1 MSVRPGFRQTR
12 WPDAAH
18 GLALCILAVVAVV
31 MLDSAVH
38 ALLAQT
44 PFGGPRPSAE
54 PQVGG
59 IVGWLLSKQSEFYR
73 EMSATIRAAKS
84 DGSAVWTLL
93 AISFAY
99 GIFHAAGPG
108 HGKAVISSYLVAN
121 QETARRGI
129 VLSFAS
135 ALMQSLIAVVIVAI
149 CAWLLNATAKTMC
162 GAERIIEIAS
172 YALIAAFGA
181 RLVWTKGG
189 GFFRA
194 LQRPLLAP
202 AMALAPAAPADHAG
216 HGHDHHHQDH
226 SHAHAQIHV
235 HVAHHDHEHRHD
247 SHGHDDGHGHVHD
260 EHCGHSHGPM
270 PSELAGPGGW
280 RRGFGAIFAVA
291 TSPCSGA
298 LPVLV
303 FALAQGLFW
312 AGIAATFV
320 MGLGTAITVATI
332 AVIAVSAKDLA
343 RRLSAGRE
351 GGGALIMRGVE
362 FGAAGLVLLFG
373 VGLLLGYIAAERVT
387 CL

>member
-1 MSVRPGFRQTR
+1 MTR
-12 WPDAAH
+12 GKDIV
-18 GLALCILAVVAVV
+18 LTCV
-31 MLDSAVH
+31 
-38 ALLAQT
+38 ALLAIALIADATLHPLLAQN
-44 PFGGPRPSAE
+44 PFGASRAAPD

-59 IVGWLLSKQSEFYR
+59 VIGWLLAKQSEFYR

-121 QETARRGI
+121 EETAKRGI
-129 VLSFAS
+129 ALSFAS
-135 ALMQSLIAVVIVAI
+135 ALMQSLVAVAIVGI

-162 GAERIIEIAS
+162 GAERAIEIAS

-189 GFFRA
+189 RFIRA
-194 LQRPLLAP
+194 LQASHR
-202 AMALAPAAPADHAG
+202 PAAAQLATAHAS
-216 HGHDHHHQDH
+216 HHHD
-226 SHAHAQIHV
+226 
-235 HVAHHDHEHRHD
+235 
-247 SHGHDDGHGHVHD
+247 HGHVHD
-260 EHCGHSHGPM
+260 EHCGHSHGPT
-270 PSELAGPGGW
+270 PAELAGPGGW
-280 RRGFGAIFAVA
+280 RRGFGAIFAVGIR
-291 TSPCSGA
+291 PCSGA
-298 LPVLV
+298 ILVLV

-312 AGIAATFV
+312 AGVAATFV

-351 GGGALIMRGVE
+351 GNGALVMRGIE
-362 FGAAGLVLLFG
+362 FGAAGLVLLLG
-373 VGLLLGYIAAERVT
+373 AGLLAGYVAAERVT
-387 CL
+387 CF

>member
-1 MSVRPGFRQTR
+1 MTPRARLGR
-12 WPDAAH
+12 
-18 GLALCILAVVAVV
+18 GLAIGVGLLTAVLV
-31 MLDSAVH
+31 LDG
-38 ALLAQT
+38 ALHLLFAQN
-44 PFGGPRPSAE
+44 PFGGPRPGPAAE

-59 IVGWLLSKQSEFYR
+59 IVGWLLARQSEFYR
-73 EMSATIRAAKS
+73 EISATIRAAKS

-93 AISFAY
+93 GISFAY

-135 ALMQSLIAVVIVAI
+135 ALLQSLVAVVVVGIF
-149 CAWLLNATAKTMC
+149 AWLLNATAKTMC
-162 GAERIIEIAS
+162 GAEKAIEIAS

-189 GFFRA
+189 SFIRA
-194 LQRPLLAP
+194 LQAEPAP
-202 AMALAPAAPADHAG
+202 ALAVAAHHHHDHG
-216 HGHDHHHQDH
+216 HHHHGHDHHHDH
-226 SHAHAQIHV
+226 
-235 HVAHHDHEHRHD
+235 D
-247 SHGHDDGHGHVHD
+247 HVHD
-260 EHCGHSHGPM
+260 EHCGHSHGPT

-280 RRGFGAIFAVA
+280 QRGLGAIVAVGLR
-291 TSPCSGA
+291 PCSGA
-298 LPVLV
+298 ILVLV

-320 MGLGTAITVATI
+320 MGLGTAITVAAI
-332 AVIAVSAKDLA
+332 AIVAVSARGLA
-343 RRLSAGRE
+343 QRLSGGRD
-351 GGGALIMRGVE
+351 GGGTLIMRGIE

-373 VGLLLGYIAAERVT
+373 LGLLFGYLTAERVT

>member
-1 MSVRPGFRQTR
+1 MRFKS
-12 WPDAAH
+12 
-18 GLALCILAVVAVV
+18 GLARAAALGAAAVVV
-31 MLDSAVH
+31 ML
-38 ALLAQT
+38 ALDGVTHVLMAQN
-44 PFGGPRPSAE
+44 PFGGPRPAAE

-59 IVGWLLSKQSEFYR
+59 IVGWILTKQSEFYR
-73 EMSATIRAAKS
+73 EISATIRAAKS

-93 AISFAY
+93 VISFVY

-135 ALMQSLIAVVIVAI
+135 ALMQSLVAVVIVAI
-149 CAWLLNATAKTMC
+149 CAWLLNATASTMC
-162 GAERIIEIAS
+162 NAEKVIEIAS

-189 GFFRA
+189 GFIRA
-194 LQRPLLAP
+194 LQVERPVPLP
-202 AMALAPAAPADHAG
+202 AMAAVAHHHHDHS
-216 HGHDHHHQDH
+216 HGHDHHHHHHDEHDHGQDH
-226 SHAHAQIHV
+226 H
-235 HVAHHDHEHRHD
+235 
-247 SHGHDDGHGHVHD
+247 HGHDHVHD
-260 EHCGHSHGPM
+260 EHCGHSHGPV

-280 RRGFGAIFAVA
+280 RRGLGAIFAVGLR
-291 TSPCSGA
+291 PCSGA
-298 LPVLV
+298 ILVLV

-332 AVIAVSAKDLA
+332 AVIAVSAKDVA
-343 RRLSAGRE
+343 RRLSNASE
-351 GGGALIMRGVE
+351 GSGALIMRGIE

-373 VGLLLGYIAAERVT
+373 AGLLFGYIAAERVT
-387 CL
+387 CF